1 MDNLQGGEIHLC
13 AERLRHCGISTE
25 LKFHEFATKP
35 DVVALLP
42 TSHDCEDEE
51 YVDGSA
57 ISPATV
63 FVAGLVHRSELSVVV
78 VCIYFRGNC
87 SIDWYILN
95 RSVISVVP

>member
-1 MDNLQGGEIHLC
+1 MGSALT
-13 AERLRHCGISTE
+13 R

-35 DVVALLP
+35 DAVALLP

-63 FVAGLVHRSELSVVV
+63 LFQRSHIEPE
-78 VCIYFRGNC
+78 CP
-87 SIDWYILN
+87 YIAFFPDSSRPKLW
-95 RSVISVVP
+95 STE